1 MENSGIDNKNLRDLI
16 ELLSPKEKRYIN
28 LHLKKNKETRFL
40 SLFIV
45 LTKPHEDIS
54 EKLKPIPKSNF
65 SVLKVQLYYKILE
78 GLQQFHAKTNVN
90 LIKSSLIAQYEILYK
105 KGLYNQ
111 AYKVLLKAK
120 KLCETNGIYYELIY
134 ISNELLKI
142 ENFNKS
148 SAKLEQSISN
158 YNKNTQKS
166 LKVIKQNSLLIKN
179 YYQNL
184 MAIDFFSPSTDFN
197 AIKIINSYALK
208 LDETEISDEFTHF
221 LKNLNLAL
229 YYLFLGD
236 LRQTKTLISE
246 IFAYLS
252 KHDKQIDYLPI
263 NFIEI
268 IEIIFESFI
277 TTNNIHELISFLN
290 LLQQNKVK
298 NKVIETLL
306 IYKNTLEA
314 INEKRTSGLQKYTD
328 KLIEL
333 NTGSNS
339 RFLFITYIQIIK
351 HHFILKEYK
360 QCFKWINKVFEEF
373 EITYKPEIQLTLIHL
388 KLVTIIILNKIDLLQ
403 LEFKHLNALAKSTGV
418 ENNYNELLM
427 NSINNVT
434 KSNSGN
440 IIKNKKHFLENLKEC
455 LKLAEY
461 KNHYSTIFDL
471 NLLIN

>member
-1 MENSGIDNKNLRDLI
+1 
-16 ELLSPKEKRYIN
+16 
-28 LHLKKNKETRFL
+28 
-40 SLFIV
+40 
-45 LTKPHEDIS
+45 
-54 EKLKPIPKSNF
+54 
-65 SVLKVQLYYKILE
+65 
-78 GLQQFHAKTNVN
+78 
-90 LIKSSLIAQYEILYK
+90 
-105 KGLYNQ
+105 
-111 AYKVLLKAK
+111 
-120 KLCETNGIYYELIY
+120 
-134 ISNELLKI
+134 
-142 ENFNKS
+142 
-148 SAKLEQSISN
+148 
-158 YNKNTQKS
+158 
-166 LKVIKQNSLLIKN
+166 
-179 YYQNL
+179 